1 MKSLVPGGAAVT
13 EEIVPGYK
21 FSRAS
26 YVLSLLRP
34 QIFSEL
40 ELKKHGLKVYL
51 REIGRYTPIRP
62 DLVQPG
68 KPASLILGMCGKMN
82 KENISKFSEEDAEAY
97 EAYEQELEQFVKA
110 IDPLLDT
117 DAIDVRYTG
126 IQNTS

>member
-1 MKSLVPGGAAVT
+1 M
-13 EEIVPGYK
+13 
-21 FSRAS
+21 
-26 YVLSLLRP
+26 
-34 QIFSEL
+34 
-40 ELKKHGLKVYL
+40 

-97 EAYEQELEQFVKA
+97 EVYEHELEQFVKA

-117 DAIDVRYTG
+117 DAIDVRYA
-126 IQNTS
+126 QCYNAP